1 MQGCIAPS
9 EIPGVSSQEASV
21 FGQVAEALIFADF
34 CTQYVGVSNQVFWD
48 QNNPAAYLYFLA
60 SNNPQFT
67 ERLQRDF
74 YARLRAESLMFVPDI
89 LVHKPDEKAFYEIK
103 PDSTSGM
110 AAGVQKVGTLR
121 AVYPYYQLPYVAG
134 ERYTPRDHN
143 VAGLG
148 QALRATLRVRRVA
161 PGLIVYKLCLD
172 AEGELALATL
182 AVLLAYIVRQMNQQR
197 NSGQF
202 RPIDLRPAF
211 QSNQQLADLARTLGL
226 TFATAATAAAGVAV
240 VRSVGWRHFWKAVI
254 VRFALRGAAALG
266 LAAVDGPLPIGD
278 LVAVGLTIWTVVD
291 IVRLSDELWVDAARI
306 AREEA

>member
-9 EIPGVSSQEASV
+9 EIPGIASSEASV
-21 FGQVAEALIFADF
+21 FGQVAETLIFADF

-67 ERLQRDF
+67 QQLQRDF

-121 AVYPYYQLPYVAG
+121 AVYPFYQLPYVAG

-143 VAGLG
+143 VANLG
-148 QALRATLRVRRVA
+148 QVLRATLRVRRVA
-161 PGLIVYKLCLD
+161 PGLIVYKLCLETD
-172 AEGELALATL
+172 GELELATL

-197 NSGQF
+197 GSGRF
-202 RPIDLRPAF
+202 RPIDLQPAF
-211 QSNQQLADLARTLGL
+211 QNNQQLTDLARTLGL
-226 TFATAATAAAGVAV
+226 TFAAAATAGVIA
-240 VRSVGWRHFWKAVI
+240 VGWRHFWKAVI
-254 VRFALRGAAALG
+254 ARFALRGAVALG

-291 IVRLSDELWVDAARI
+291 IVRLSDELWRDAGQI